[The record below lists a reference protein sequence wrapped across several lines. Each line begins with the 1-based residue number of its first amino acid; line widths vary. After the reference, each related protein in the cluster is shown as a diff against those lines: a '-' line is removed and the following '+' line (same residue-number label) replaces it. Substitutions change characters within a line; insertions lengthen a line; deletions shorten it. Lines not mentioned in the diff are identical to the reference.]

1 MEKTGKKKKKTLNT
15 EHKTTLSYGVNRQKK
30 GKFLNN
36 LNPLP
41 SDLTG
46 SLNTSIYRCI
56 TNASILNTPRKA
68 RLA

>member
-1 MEKTGKKKKKTLNT
+1 MEKTSEKKILNT
-15 EHKTTLSYGVNRQKK
+15 EHKTTVSYGVNRQKK

-46 SLNTSIYRCI
+46 SFKHIY
-56 TNASILNTPRKA
+56 L
-68 RLA
+68 